1 MVRNSKSK
9 TGYITQLL
17 RAMQL
22 FTEWIDKTPNE
33 LLLEAEDDI
42 RKGLLMQNHRNK
54 RAVLNLYYNKIGHE
68 DKKNV

>member
-1 MVRNSKSK
+1 
-9 TGYITQLL
+9 
-17 RAMQL
+17 MQL